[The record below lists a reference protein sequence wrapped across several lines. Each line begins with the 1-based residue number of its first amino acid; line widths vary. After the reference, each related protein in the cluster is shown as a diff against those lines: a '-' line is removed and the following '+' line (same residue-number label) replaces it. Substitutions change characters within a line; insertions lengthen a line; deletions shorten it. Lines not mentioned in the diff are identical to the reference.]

1 MSLLDRINEE
11 MKNAMKVKAK
21 DKLTALRSIKS
32 ALLLARTEKGA
43 EEGIS
48 EEKEMSILNKLAK
61 QRKDA
66 ISIFEE
72 QNRSDLADIEKLEL
86 VVIEQFLPAQMDE
99 SDVREIIGAIVQ
111 STGASGMKDMGR
123 IMKEAMHELT
133 GKADGKLISDIT
145 KELLS
150 E

>member
-11 MKNAMKVKAK
+11 MKNAMKNKAK
-21 DKLTALRSIKS
+21 DKLTALRAIKS

-48 EEKEMSILNKLAK
+48 EEKELSILNKLAK

-72 QNRSDLADIEKLEL
+72 QKGFSLL
-86 VVIEQFLPAQMDE
+86 LP
-99 SDVREIIGAIVQ
+99 
-111 STGASGMKDMGR
+111 
-123 IMKEAMHELT
+123 
-133 GKADGKLISDIT
+133 
-145 KELLS
+145 
-150 E
+150 